1 MQPRARSASPH
12 ALASLAI
19 VGVLLASPW
28 VSSEQAHAQA
38 TDPVSVFDGFNAAV
52 NAHDVDAALAF
63 FADDAVVQFPNQP
76 PPNIHRGTQQIR
88 AWLQADAAQHIHVQT
103 DNIQVADDRVTG
115 IGKVAVDSLQPL
127 GITLEGPVEVVVRG
141 GKITSFTFT
150 VSQDTLAQLQAAMQ
164 QPQSLPQ
171 TGGAGLGLNSLLIFV
186 ALVTCGLGVVLRHQH
201 VRQ

>member
-1 MQPRARSASPH
+1 MQPRARSTSPQ

-19 VGVLLASPW
+19 VGVLLVSLWASA
-28 VSSEQAHAQA
+28 ERARAQV
-38 TDPVSVFDGFNAAV
+38 TDPVSVFTAFNAAV
-52 NAHDVDAALAF
+52 NAHDVDAALSF

-76 PPNIHRGTQQIR
+76 PPNIHRGTQEIR

-103 DNIQVADDRVTG
+103 DNIQVLGDRVTG

-127 GITLEGPVEVVVRG
+127 GITLEGPVEAVIQG

-150 VSQDTLAQLQAAMQ
+150 LSQDTLAKLQAATQ

-171 TGGAGLGLNSLLIFV
+171 TGGAGLGLNSLLILV
-186 ALVTCGLGVVLRHQH
+186 ALLTCGLGVLLRHRR